1 MIRICDSFS
10 LNVIKRYATVFLS
23 PAIDIKYL
31 YQIMITIQIVK
42 TSKIRLTIFCQF
54 DGFVRSS
61 GHSKSLYIYREN
73 MGPREFVTCVNLS
86 LVSISIAKH
95 FSQFGYAADCCT

>member
-10 LNVIKRYATVFLS
+10 IKVIKRYATVFLS

-31 YQIMITIQIVK
+31 YQILVTIKIVK
-42 TSKIRLTIFCQF
+42 TSKIRLYFANLTVSF
-54 DGFVRSS
+54 DVLGIV
-61 GHSKSLYIYREN
+61 KVYIIYREN
-73 MGPREFVTCVNLS
+73 TGPGEFVTCVILS

-95 FSQFGYAADCCT
+95 FSQFGYATDCCT